1 MSIQPDSW
9 IKEMAIDHGM
19 ISPFVETKVHEI
31 PAGYTQE
38 SPSLAR
44 SESGTLMRFDPDD
57 RKKVIS
63 FGVSSFGYDLRVA
76 DTFKVFTPVDCAI
89 VDPKKIDERCF
100 VERKGPHVLIPPNSF
115 ALAYSVEKFKIPNDV
130 MCVVVGKS
138 TYARCGII
146 CNVTP
151 LEPGW
156 EGHVT
161 LEISNTTPLP
171 AKVYSGEGLCQ
182 VLFYKADTPCEM
194 PYGSAGKYQAQA
206 AEVTLPR

>member
-9 IKEMAIDHGM
+9 IKQMATEHDM
-19 ISPFVETKVHEI
+19 IEPFVAKKVSHVEE
-31 PAGYTQE
+31 PKGFPLPGEVYG
-38 SPSLAR
+38 R
-44 SESGTLMRFDPDD
+44 
-57 RKKVIS
+57 KVIS
-63 FGVSSFGYDLRVA
+63 FGCSSFGYDLRVA
-76 DTFKVFTPVDCAI
+76 DTFKVFTPVDCAV
-89 VDPKKIDERCF
+89 VDPKNLDQRCF
-100 VERKGPHVLIPPNSF
+100 VERRGDFVLIPPNSF
-115 ALAYSVEKFKIPNDV
+115 ALAYSVEKFKIPDDV

-182 VLFYKADTPCEM
+182 VLFYKSDTPCET
-194 PYGSAGKYQAQA
+194 PYGASGKYQAQE